1 MPAIDRAINLQSI
14 ENTPLQQ
21 DPFDYFVAP
30 ACIGPDALAA
40 INRDYPGIQRPGNL
54 SIEDVEY
61 GEAFREFLKECRS
74 PEFAAQIGRKFDLD
88 LSNSPVTITVRKYCE
103 KSDGNIHTDH
113 PSKVITVLVY
123 FNDNWSSDDGRL
135 RFLRSDGDL
144 EDYAAEVPPI
154 GGTVLAFRRTDVS
167 WHGHTT
173 FVGERRMIQVN
184 FLRSDRLSRWK
195 QQVDR
200 IGTRTMKR
208 ALRLFGPR
216 S

>member
-1 MPAIDRAINLQSI
+1 MPVSERAINLNSI
-14 ENTPLQQ
+14 ENTPLEQ
-21 DPFDYFVAP
+21 DPFDYVIVP
-30 ACIGPDALAA
+30 ACVGSEALET
-40 INRDYPGIQRPGNL
+40 INRDYPRIERPGNL
-54 SIEDVEY
+54 SIEDVDY
-61 GEAFREFLKECRS
+61 GAAFRDFLEECRS
-74 PEFAAQIGRKFDLD
+74 PAFAAAIGSKFDLD
-88 LSNSPVTITVRKYCE
+88 LSNSPITITVRKYCE
-103 KSDGNIHTDH
+103 ESDGNIHTDH

-123 FNDNWSSDDGRL
+123 FNDNWSSEEGRL
-135 RFLRSDGDL
+135 RFLKSNTDL

-154 GGTVLAFRRTDVS
+154 GGTLLAFRRTDVS

-200 IGTRTMKR
+200 FGTRTMKR
-208 ALRLFGPR
+208 ALRLFSPR